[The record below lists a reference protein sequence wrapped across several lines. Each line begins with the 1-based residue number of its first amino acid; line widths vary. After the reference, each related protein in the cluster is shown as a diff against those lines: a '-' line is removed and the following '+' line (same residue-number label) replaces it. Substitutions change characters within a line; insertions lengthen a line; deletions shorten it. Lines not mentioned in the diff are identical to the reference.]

1 MSTTTTASTNT
12 NSANTAATTNGPSN
26 SSPTPTR
33 LLPPLSLSPVGAGHD
48 RSPSKDGFLHQN
60 QMLYHG
66 YSASDGLFEVDVD
79 DLVPVVEEEPSIKE
93 PSPIMVE
100 VAAKIKIRLGDDES
114 AARVLRLYHL
124 RSYVR
129 TSHHER
135 RSLVR

>member
-1 MSTTTTASTNT
+1 
-12 NSANTAATTNGPSN
+12 
-26 SSPTPTR
+26 
-33 LLPPLSLSPVGAGHD
+33 
-48 RSPSKDGFLHQN
+48 
-60 QMLYHG
+60 MLYYG

-100 VAAKIKIRLGDDES
+100 AAAKIKIAS
-114 AARVLRLYHL
+114 ATMKVRKSFTIHHV